1 MKGLKLARA
10 YYDAHIDQLLTA
22 VPEADG
28 RIAAGLVGEGSQ
40 CFGFDDAISQDHD
53 FAPGFC
59 IWLDD
64 EDFDRFGDKLQ
75 RSYDALPKDF
85 CGYSRDN
92 IIARDRLGVIKISDF
107 YRRFTGSVSGI
118 PETLIDW
125 LFTPEHQ
132 LAAATDGE
140 IFRDDTGKFTAIR
153 RQLLQFYPEDIRRK
167 KIAARAAVMSQA
179 GQYNLLRCIRRG
191 DNVAALQA
199 MSRFTEAAISMIY
212 LLCRRYTPFYK
223 WSFHGLRIDEND
235 QLDASGAS
243 NCESVPARQAQP
255 AAEESLATK
264 LCPLIERLTEVTGLM
279 SRRDFDGAHALAF
292 HLTEEICTAIAT
304 ELNRQGISTCKSP
317 FLQDHLREIM
327 DGITDPQI
335 RSLPPMADCQN

>member
-10 YYDAHIDQLLTA
+10 YYDAHIDQLLAA

-40 CFGFDDAISQDHD
+40 CFGFDDEISQDHD

-64 EDFDRFGDKLQ
+64 EDFDVFGDRLQ
-75 RSYDALPKDF
+75 QAYDALPKDF

-92 IIARDRLGVIKISDF
+92 IIARDRLGVMKISDF
-107 YRRFTGSVSGI
+107 YRRFTGSPGGV

-132 LAAATDGE
+132 LAAATNGE
-140 IFRDDTGKFTAIR
+140 IFRDDTGKFTDIR

-167 KIAARAAVMSQA
+167 KIAARAAVMSQS

-191 DNVAALQA
+191 DTVAALQA
-199 MSRFTEAAISMIY
+199 LSRFTESAISMIY
-212 LLCRRYTPFYK
+212 LLRHRYTPFYK

-235 QLDASGAS
+235 QL
-243 NCESVPARQAQP
+243 AQ
-255 AAEESLATK
+255 S
-264 LCPLIERLTEVTGLM
+264 LCPLIERLTEVLGLM
-279 SRRDFDGAHALAF
+279 TSVNFDGAHALAF
-292 HLTEEICTAIAT
+292 QLTEEICTAVAT
-304 ELNRQGISTCKSP
+304 ELNRQGISASSSP
-317 FLQDHLREIM
+317 FLQDHLGEIM
-327 DGITDPQI
+327 AGIADPQI
-335 RSLPPMADCQN
+335 RSLPPMTDCQN

>member
-22 VPEADG
+22 VPKADG
-28 RIAAGLVGEGSQ
+28 RITAGLVGEGSQ

-92 IIARDRLGVIKISDF
+92 IIVRDRLGVMKISDF
-107 YRRFTGSVSGI
+107 YRRFTDSSGGV

-132 LAAATDGE
+132 LAAATNGE
-140 IFRDDTGKFTAIR
+140 IFRDDTGNFTVIR

-167 KIAARAAVMSQA
+167 KIAARAAVISQA

-191 DNVAALQA
+191 DNIAALQA
-199 MSRFTEAAISMIY
+199 LSRFTEAAISMIY
-212 LLCRRYTPFYK
+212 LLRRRYTPFYK
-223 WSFHGLRIDEND
+223 WSFHGLRINEND
-235 QLDASGAS
+235 QL
-243 NCESVPARQAQP
+243 AQN
-255 AAEESLATK
+255 
-264 LCPLIERLTEVTGLM
+264 LCSLIERLTEVTGLM
-279 SRRDFDGAHALAF
+279 SCSDFDRACASAF
-292 HLTEEICTAIAT
+292 QLTEEICSAIAT
-304 ELNRQGISTCKSP
+304 ELNRQGISTSVSP
-317 FLQDHLREIM
+317 FLQDHLGEIM
-327 DGITDPQI
+327 AGIVDPQI
-335 RSLPPMADCQN
+335 RSLPPMTDCQN